1 MDTINAFHTAPIG
14 YARAYVT
21 MEAHVC
27 KRHADYR
34 IGCHECGYSPIAH
47 TVAMVDDVIALI
59 LDRDDGS
66 VVEWVTDDGYGPD
79 MAHLSHDGTVLNRE
93 EAAETR
99 IARALIPA
107 SELVADCFRLELS
120 ELYPAILPIPAL
132 FEVEHHGC

>member
-21 MEAHVC
+21 MEAHGC

-59 LDRDDGS
+59 LDREDGS
-66 VVEWVTDDGYGPD
+66 VVEWITDDAYGPD
-79 MAHLSHDGTVLNRE
+79 MAHLAHDGTVVIRDD
-93 EAAETR
+93 ATETG
-99 IARALIPA
+99 IARALIHE
-107 SELVADCFRLELS
+107 SELVADCFGRELS
-120 ELYPAILPIPAL
+120 ELYPSILPVPAL
-132 FEVEHHGC
+132 F